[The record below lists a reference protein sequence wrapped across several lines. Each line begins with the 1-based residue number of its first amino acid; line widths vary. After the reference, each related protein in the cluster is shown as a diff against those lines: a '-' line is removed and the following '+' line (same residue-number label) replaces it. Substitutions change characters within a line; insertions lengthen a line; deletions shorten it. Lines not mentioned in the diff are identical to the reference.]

1 MDNLLNSIM
10 LALKYNKK
18 KIILKKSLKSIL
30 ICNKLLNANIIK
42 NFEQKNDKL
51 VVSFYFLK
59 NKQIIPVYSII
70 KKIFKLK

>member
-1 MDNLLNSIM
+1 MNNLLNSII

-18 KIILKKSLKSIL
+18 KIILKKSLKSIF

-42 NFEQKNDKL
+42 NFEQKNGKL
-51 VVSFYFLK
+51 IVSFYFLK
-59 NKQIIPVYSII
+59 NKQIIPIYSII